1 MIKKATLE
9 EVVDLIDSAHEIENI
24 KQLAGNSQN
33 DGVRLASSTKLLE
46 ITGVITKDSKKT
58 SVSGS
63 NIQLVIEE

>member
-9 EVVDLIDSAHEIENI
+9 EVIDLIDTSHELKNI
-24 KQLAGNSQN
+24 QQLASNSKN

-46 ITGVITKDSKKT
+46 IAGVITKDTKKVT
-58 SVSGS
+58 ASGS

>member
-1 MIKKATLE
+1 MIKKATVE
-9 EVVDLIDSAHEIENI
+9 EVVALIDAAHEVENI
-24 KQLAGNSQN
+24 KQLASNSQN

-46 ITGVITKDSKKT
+46 IVGVITKDPKKT

>member
-1 MIKKATLE
+1 MIKKATLDE
-9 EVVDLIDSAHEIENI
+9 IVDLIDSAHEVENI
-24 KQLAGNSQN
+24 KQLSATANN
-33 DGVRLASSTKLLE
+33 EGVRLASATKLLE

>member
-1 MIKKATLE
+1 MIKKATLDE
-9 EVVDLIDSAHEIENI
+9 IVDLIDAAHEVENI
-24 KQLAGNSQN
+24 KQLSATSQN

-46 ITGVITKDSKKT
+46 IAGVITKESKKT

>member
-1 MIKKATLE
+1 MIKKATLDE
-9 EVVDLIDSAHEIENI
+9 IIDLIDSAHEIENI

-46 ITGVITKDSKKT
+46 ITGVITKDIKKT
-58 SVSGS
+58 SVSGN